1 MCSAPQ
7 TQRCSLL
14 PGASTA
20 EAAVGRR
27 RRLQGNLLTALPIP
41 SQRRRSCFLPPPFSL
56 LPIQSQPIRNKT
68 EVSNRCKSSFI
79 SIHQQ
84 QSRDQQ
90 QLTSYYDVIPDLVI
104 DVIPDLDLPLIQ
116 NHKKPIVET
125 MIRGWTKSKSRAS
138 APLQDC
144 SHSRV
149 LAVPPPSREDSRR
162 SRVT

>member
-90 QLTSYYDVIPDLVI
+90 QLKANRGDHDQG
-104 DVIPDLDLPLIQ
+104 LDEIEIEGFCSSAGLQPQ
-116 NHKKPIVET
+116 SGPGGAAAVA
-125 MIRGWTKSKSRAS
+125 RG
-138 APLQDC
+138 
-144 SHSRV
+144 
-149 LAVPPPSREDSRR
+149 
-162 SRVT
+162 